1 MGTVFAAGSGRGRC
15 APAGAG
21 EEGDDG
27 VAVRFQDY
35 YQTLGVKRGA
45 SAEEIRRAYR
55 KLARQY
61 HPDVNKQAEAAQRF
75 AQVNEAYEVLSD
87 AEKRRKYDQLGENW
101 KAGQEFRP
109 PPGYENVK
117 FEFGGD
123 GGQGFSFSPEGFSD
137 FFEMFFGSR
146 GGRGGGRG
154 GGATG
159 FEDLFAGRADP
170 SAGQGPGGMRGG
182 AAAATEA
189 EVQVTLDEV
198 FRGSTRQMRL
208 QTPDGQTRT
217 LDVKIPRSVRD
228 GQKIRLKGEG
238 GGGADLLLKVRIAPD
253 PRFDRDGRDL
263 TTELKLSP
271 WEAALGT
278 KVNVASIDGPLELTI
293 PPCSS
298 GGQRLRLKGRGM
310 PDPQSGPD
318 ARGDLY
324 VRLRIVLPKSLSD
337 EQRKLFEQLRDKT
350 TFDPRV

>member
-1 MGTVFAAGSGRGRC
+1 MCASAAAGWQDK
-15 APAGAG
+15 
-21 EEGDDG
+21 EGDDA
-27 VAVRFQDY
+27 VAVKFQDY
-35 YQTLGVKRGA
+35 YQTLGVQRGA
-45 SAEEIRRAYR
+45 STDEIRRAYR

-61 HPDVNKQAEAAQRF
+61 HPDVNKQPEAAQRF
-75 AQVNEAYEVLSD
+75 ARINEAYEVLSD
-87 AEKRRKYDQLGENW
+87 PEKRSKYDQLGENW

-146 GGRGGGRG
+146 GGRGGGGGRG
-154 GGATG
+154 AGATG

-170 SAGQGPGGMRGG
+170 FAGQGRGGMRGG
-182 AAAATEA
+182 GRGAPAATEA

-198 FRGSTRQMRL
+198 FHGSTRQMRL
-208 QTPDGQTRT
+208 QTPDGQSRT
-217 LDVKIPRSVRD
+217 LDVKIPRGVRD

-253 PRFDRDGRDL
+253 PRFERDGSDL

-278 KVNVASIDGPLELTI
+278 KVNVASIDGPLEVAI

-310 PDPQSGPD
+310 PDPKGGGD

-324 VRLRIVLPKSLSD
+324 VRLRIVLPKTLTD
-337 EQRKLFEQLRDKT
+337 EQRGLFEQLRDRT
-350 TFDPRV
+350 AFDPRA